1 MDMKDREEKLI
12 YSRLSNIEVD
22 DSNIKSRVMAGLNSK
37 KTRKR
42 PILRFGLGVVLSL
55 FLVVGASA
63 ALLKNSEWFMNK
75 FNPIFRDIV
84 DPIDIYSEDQGI
96 KVELIAGQKYDNN
109 AIVYLSIQD
118 TSGKNRITEET
129 EFRDGL
135 FVGLNSQV
143 NSFGYGVKDR
153 LISFDKDTNTI
164 YYELKIST
172 DMNSPLS
179 ESLRLGTS
187 KIYFDLTRYE
197 DELLELAAKDLEDRT
212 YFELEESKN
221 WGGKDLSSS
230 GEKILEIGRYSD
242 MPHGHKDQWISNI
255 GIIDGRL
262 HIQLGSNFKKDFGP
276 SSAYFTIRDGEGEP
290 LVYEGSRIFLTD
302 GEGKILEIDEFNPDL
317 AEYKYEEFIFPP
329 VGEREVYELY
339 YTGYISHGVSG
350 HWEVETD
357 LTRDSKNMKTID
369 REISLGD
376 YKFEKISLSPL
387 GLKLAGSYEGRDLG
401 GDFKIDL
408 VTKEGLLELENAG
421 GSLDR
426 ENSSFD
432 LDYRSH
438 KVIRIEEV
446 EALIID
452 GFKIELD
459 S

>member
-22 DSNIKSRVMAGLNSK
+22 DSNIKSRVRAGLNSK

-63 ALLKNSEWFMNK
+63 ALLKNSEWFMDK

-84 DPIDIYSEDQGI
+84 DPIDICSEDQGI

-153 LISFDKDTNTI
+153 LISFDRDTNTI

-187 KIYFDLTRYE
+187 RIYFDCVEYE
-197 DELLELAAKDLEDRT
+197 DELIVVEEKAIKDSQ
-212 YFELEESKN
+212 YFNIEESKI
-221 WGGKDLSSS
+221 WGGKNLSNG
-230 GEKILEIGRYSD
+230 GEKKIGRA
-242 MPHGHKDQWISNI
+242 H
-255 GIIDGRL
+255 
-262 HIQLGSNFKKDFGP
+262 
-276 SSAYFTIRDGEGEP
+276 
-290 LVYEGSRIFLTD
+290 V
-302 GEGKILEIDEFNPDL
+302 
-317 AEYKYEEFIFPP
+317 
-329 VGEREVYELY
+329 
-339 YTGYISHGVSG
+339 
-350 HWEVETD
+350 
-357 LTRDSKNMKTID
+357 
-369 REISLGD
+369 
-376 YKFEKISLSPL
+376 
-387 GLKLAGSYEGRDLG
+387 
-401 GDFKIDL
+401 
-408 VTKEGLLELENAG
+408 
-421 GSLDR
+421 
-426 ENSSFD
+426 
-432 LDYRSH
+432 
-438 KVIRIEEV
+438 
-446 EALIID
+446 
-452 GFKIELD
+452 
-459 S
+459 